1 MLELRS
7 LYHHRDLLW
16 LWTMREVRVRYKQSI
31 LGGAWAILQP
41 LSLMVIFSVVFGYFV
56 KVPTEGIPY
65 PVFSYSALLPWTL
78 FATSITFAV
87 PSLVNN
93 ISLVTKVY
101 FPREILPF
109 AAVGAAFM
117 DYLVAAVLFLALML
131 LYGVPVRLT
140 ILFLPLLL
148 LIQIILTLGISL
160 LASAL
165 TVLMRDVRYIVPLAL
180 QLLMYLS
187 PVVYPLSVVPE
198 NLRTLYL
205 LNPMSGLIE
214 NYRRVTVYGLMPDW
228 AMLLP
233 SVCIGLFALVVGYA
247 YFKHAEGTF
256 ADII

>member
-1 MLELRS
+1 MQVARN
-7 LYHHRDLLW
+7 LYRHRDLLW
-16 LWTMREVRVRYKQSI
+16 LWTMREIRVRYKQSI

-56 KVPTEGIPY
+56 KVPTDGIPY

-93 ISLVTKVY
+93 MNLVTKVY

-109 AAVGAAFM
+109 AAVGAALI
-117 DYLVAAVLFLALML
+117 DYLIAAVLFVVLMVI
-131 LYGVPVRLT
+131 YSVPVNFS
-140 ILFLPLLL
+140 ILFLPFIL
-148 LIQIILTLGISL
+148 LIQIVMTLGISL

-187 PVVYPLSVVPE
+187 PVVYPLSIVPE
-198 NLRTLYL
+198 NLRVIYL

-228 AMLLP
+228 LMMIPAILIA
-233 SVCIGLFALVVGYA
+233 SVLFIVGYA

>member
-1 MLELRS
+1 MQNLRS

-16 LWTMREVRVRYKQSI
+16 LWTMREVRVRYKQSF

-56 KVPTEGIPY
+56 KVPTDGIPY

-93 ISLVTKVY
+93 MTLVTKVY

-109 AAVGAAFM
+109 AAVGAAFI
-117 DYLVAAVLFLALML
+117 DYLVAAVLFIALML
-131 LYGVPVRLT
+131 LYSVPVRLT
-140 ILFLPLLL
+140 ALFLPLLL

-160 LASAL
+160 MASAL

-187 PVVYPLSVVPE
+187 PVVYPLSVVPD
-198 NLRTLYL
+198 NLRVLYL
-205 LNPMSGLIE
+205 LNPMAGLIE
-214 NYRRVTVYGLMPDW
+214 NYRRITIYGLMPDW
-228 AMLLP
+228 PTLLP
-233 SVCIGLFALVVGYA
+233 SACIGVIILVAGYA
-247 YFKHAEGTF
+247 YFKRAEGTF